1 MYALWINENQTIKET
16 VFSVIFF
23 FSTVLALMIILL
35 RILRIQHNDPP
46 IDHGHDNPELEV
58 RGSEKQTELAYSYNR
73 FTTTF
78 KIN

>member
-1 MYALWINENQTIKET
+1 MYTSWVNENQTIKET

-23 FSTVLALMIILL
+23 SSTVLALMIILL
-35 RILRIQHNDPP
+35 RILQIQRNDPP
-46 IDHGHDNPELEV
+46 IDHGHDNPEPEA
-58 RGSEKQTELAYSYNR
+58 RGNEKQTELAYSYNR

>member
-1 MYALWINENQTIKET
+1 
-16 VFSVIFF
+16 
-23 FSTVLALMIILL
+23 MIILL

-46 IDHGHDNPELEV
+46 IDHGHDNPELEA
-58 RGSEKQTELAYSYNR
+58 RSNGKQTELAYSYNR